1 MIDAGFSPTF
11 PEDVLDQVKALPSH
25 PPEVGKPSPRDLR
38 NVLWSSID
46 NDDTLDFDQVEY
58 AEVRADGVLHVL
70 VAIADVDSC
79 VPQGSPI
86 DRFAADQTT
95 SIYTG
100 VETFPMLPLALSTDL
115 TSLKEGADRLAMV
128 ADMTIGQD
136 GGLQSTEVYHALIRN
151 HAHFAYDSLG
161 DWLDN
166 GGPAPQAISQSA
178 TLASQIQL
186 QNQESHRLDQLRRQ
200 NGALNFETIEANPV
214 MDGNTVKD
222 MTVPREN
229 SARELIENFMVAA
242 NQGICDFL
250 IARGFPM
257 MQRVVR
263 EPERWP
269 RIVDIAATYG
279 VNLPAHPDAPAL
291 SEFLLRRKAADP
303 DRFPDLSLT
312 IIKLLGPG
320 EYVAIGPDGD
330 KEEHFGLAVH
340 GYVHSTAPN
349 RRYPDMVTQRLLKAA
364 LAGEPPPYTLEEL
377 AQIAQHCNERADTAR
392 KVERLMRK
400 VAAASMM
407 LHEVGQVFEGIV
419 TGASYKGTYVRL
431 LSPPAEGRVVQ
442 GEYGMDVGD
451 RVTVKLISVDP
462 YKGFIDFARAHR

>member
-1 MIDAGFSPTF
+1 MKDAGFDASF
-11 PEDVLDQVKALPSH
+11 PEPVQEQVKALLAH
-25 PPEVGKPSPRDLR
+25 PPAPGKPSPRDLR
-38 NVLWSSID
+38 DLLWSSVD
-46 NDDTLDFDQVEY
+46 NDDTQDFDQIEF
-58 AEVRADGVLHVL
+58 AEVEIDGALHVL
-70 VAIADVDSC
+70 VAIADVDLC
-79 VPQGSPI
+79 VPKGSPI
-86 DRFAADQTT
+86 DEFAANQTT

-100 VETFPMLPLALSTDL
+100 VETFPMLPTELCYDM
-115 TSLKEGADRLAMV
+115 TSLKQGADRLAMV
-128 ADMTIGQD
+128 ADITVGRD
-136 GGLQSTEVYHALIRN
+136 GGLGHTDVYHALVRN

-166 GGPAPQAISQSA
+166 EGPAPPAIAQSKV
-178 TLASQIQL
+178 LADQVRL
-186 QNQESHRLDQLRRQ
+186 QNKESQRLEWLRQR

-214 MDGNTVKD
+214 MVDGSVKD
-222 MTVPREN
+222 MAVVREN

-250 IARGFPM
+250 ESKGFPM

-269 RIVDIAATYG
+269 RIVDIAASLG
-279 VNLPAHPDAPAL
+279 AELPAEPHSRAL
-291 SEFLLRRKAADP
+291 SEFLAARKAADP
-303 DRFPDLSLT
+303 IHFPDLSLT

-349 RRYPDMVTQRLLKAA
+349 RRYPDLVTQRLLKAA
-364 LAGEPPPYTLEEL
+364 IAGEPSPYAFNEL
-377 AQIAQHCNERADTAR
+377 ARIAQHCNERADVAR

-400 VAAASMM
+400 VAAATM
-407 LHEVGQVFEGIV
+407 LLHSVGKVFDGIV

-431 LSPPAEGRVVQ
+431 LSPPAEGRVMQ
-442 GEYGMDVGD
+442 GEHGMDVGD
-451 RVTVKLISVDP
+451 RVKVKLISVEP
-462 YKGFIDFARAHR
+462 YKGFIDFARAH